1 NIVCYRDLK
10 KQTDEAIE
18 IFSQTDN
25 TDTVL
30 SLSYE
35 EYLDNFKDILQDV
48 FQLAPTPLD
57 VDKLE
62 AEDLKKEF
70 VISFRDLSNT
80 LIKLK

>member
-1 NIVCYRDLK
+1 MCYRDLK
-10 KQTDEAIE
+10 QQTDEAIE

-35 EYLDNFKDILQDV
+35 EYLGNFKDILKEV

-62 AEDLKKEF
+62 AENLKKNLSLHS
-70 VISFRDLSNT
+70 VIYLIHSSN
-80 LIKLK
+80 

>member
-1 NIVCYRDLK
+1 MCYRDLK
-10 KQTDEAIE
+10 QQTDEAIE

-35 EYLDNFKDILQDV
+35 EYLGNFKDILKEV

-57 VDKLE
+57 VDRLE
-62 AEDLKKEF
+62 AENLKR
-70 VISFRDLSNT
+70 ICHC
-80 LIKLK
+80 IP

>member
-1 NIVCYRDLK
+1 MCYRDLK
-10 KQTDEAIE
+10 QQTDEAIE

-35 EYLDNFKDILQDV
+35 EYLGNFKDILKEV

-57 VDKLE
+57 VDRLE
-62 AEDLKKEF
+62 AENLKKNLSLHS
-70 VISFRDLSNT
+70 VIYLIHSSN
-80 LIKLK
+80 

>member
-1 NIVCYRDLK
+1 MK

-35 EYLDNFKDILQDV
+35 EYLENFKDILQDV

-62 AEDLKKEF
+62 AEDLKRICHF
-70 VISFRDLSNT
+70 VP
-80 LIKLK
+80 

>member
-1 NIVCYRDLK
+1 MK

-35 EYLDNFKDILQDV
+35 EYLENFKDILQDV

-62 AEDLKKEF
+62 AEDLKRICYF
-70 VISFRDLSNT
+70 VPRF
-80 LIKLK
+80 IKYIN